1 MKWWPFKVV
10 KGRSDKPRI
19 EIKVEDETKQL
30 QPELISAK
38 VLEQIKKDAEKYIG
52 GPVTNCVV
60 TVPAYFTDNQKS
72 STMDACTIA
81 GL

>member
-38 VLEQIKKDAEKYIG
+38 VLE
-52 GPVTNCVV
+52 
-60 TVPAYFTDNQKS
+60 
-72 STMDACTIA
+72 
-81 GL
+81 